1 MRDYAESIVKTVRH
15 PLVILNAALQIEV
28 ANPQFYRTFQVEP
41 AATVGCRFYDLW
53 NGQWSLPALQLLL
66 EEIIPNDGFV
76 EDFLVENDFA
86 GIGVRI
92 FLLNARRV
100 EGAEGHNFII
110 VLAIE
115 DVTERRHA
123 ADAIQQLNE
132 DLEIRVQQRTEQLA
146 TAVKELEAFCY
157 SVSHDLRT
165 PLRAISGFSQE
176 LLKKYTPLLDDTGVH
191 YLNRV
196 CSASQRM
203 AQLIDDLLQL
213 SRVGRAGMRRV
224 TLDLSAMAHG
234 VADALRQLEPQRTVT
249 FKIEEG
255 IKGRGDPNL
264 VQLVL
269 ENLFDNAWK
278 FTGKKPEAII
288 EFGKEDRDG
297 CQAFFVRD
305 NGAGFDM
312 EFSGKLFG
320 AFQRLHSDRDF
331 PGTGI
336 GLANVQRIVNRH
348 DGKVWANGVVGEGA
362 AFHFTL
368 GAEEKN

>member
-53 NGQWSLPALQLLL
+53 NGQWSLPALKLLL

-76 EDFLVENDFA
+76 EDFLVENDFS

-100 EGAEGHNFII
+100 ERSEDHSFII

-115 DVTERRHA
+115 DVTDRRHA
-123 ADAIQQLNE
+123 AEAIQQLNE
-132 DLEIRVQQRTEQLA
+132 DLEIRVQERTAQLA
-146 TAVKELEAFCY
+146 ASAKELEAFCY

-176 LLKKYTPLLDDTGVH
+176 LLRKYTPLLDATGVH

-213 SRVGRAGMRRV
+213 SRIGRADMRRV
-224 TLDLSAMAHG
+224 TLNLTVMAHE
-234 VADALRQLEPQRTVT
+234 VADALLQRDPQRTVT

-255 IKGRGDPNL
+255 LTGHGDPNL
-264 VQLVL
+264 LQLVL
-269 ENLFDNAWK
+269 ENLFENAWK

-288 EFGKEDRDG
+288 EFGKVDRDG
-297 CQAFFVRD
+297 CQAFFMRD

-312 EFSGKLFG
+312 EFVGKLFG

-336 GLANVQRIVNRH
+336 GLANVQRIIHRH
-348 DGKVWANGVVGEGA
+348 GGTVWAEGVVGEGA
-362 AFHFTL
+362 TFHFTL
-368 GAEEKN
+368 GAEKKE

>member
-1 MRDYAESIVKTVRH
+1 LRDYAESIVKTVRH
-15 PLVILNAALQIEV
+15 PLVILNADLQIEV

-41 AATVGCRFYDLW
+41 AATEGCRFYDLW

-66 EEIIPNDGFV
+66 EEIIPSDGFV

-100 EGAEGHNFII
+100 ERAEDHSFII

-115 DVTERRHA
+115 DVTDRRHA
-123 ADAIQQLNE
+123 AEAIQQLNE
-132 DLEIRVQQRTEQLA
+132 DLEIRVQERTAQLA
-146 TAVKELEAFCY
+146 ASAKELEAFCY

-176 LLKKYTPLLDDTGVH
+176 LLRKYTPILDDTGVH
-191 YLNRV
+191 YLKRV

-213 SRVGRAGMRRV
+213 SRIGRADMRRV
-224 TLDLSAMAHG
+224 TLNLTAMAHEVG
-234 VADALRQLEPQRTVT
+234 DALLQRDPQRTVT

-255 IKGRGDPNL
+255 LTGQGDPNL
-264 VQLVL
+264 LQLVL
-269 ENLFDNAWK
+269 ENLFENAWK

-288 EFGKEDRDG
+288 EFGEADRDG
-297 CQAFFVRD
+297 CPAYFVRD

-312 EFSGKLFG
+312 EYVGKLFG

-336 GLANVQRIVNRH
+336 GLANVQRIIHRH
-348 DGKVWANGVVGEGA
+348 RGTVWAEGVVGEGA
-362 AFHFTL
+362 TFHFTL
-368 GAEEKN
+368 GSEEKE